1 MGNLKNN
8 ARARE
13 GLEMKKMITG
23 RIEAGRTGGT
33 LPTAQVA
40 REIEAIKQP
49 QVDDGSTSNANAIM
63 TRRKLFEFAGL
74 AVATAALP
82 PMALQAKPSASQDS
96 VVQDNAAQGV
106 GPIMEKLSTYM
117 SQAGERV
124 LPDDVDEKGKQHILD
139 TLAAMISGSGLAPG
153 HAAMKFANTV
163 GRGKEVAMVVAANI
177 ICGPIEAAL
186 TNGVLAH
193 SDETDDSHGPS
204 RSHPGVSIVPAALAA
219 GELFEISG
227 TRFLRSV
234 VLGYDVGTRVT
245 MSMGGPAYEAATHR
259 STHGTV
265 AVFGAGAAAA
275 CAAGFD
281 ARQCRFQLD
290 YSSQQVSGFG
300 VWKRDDV
307 HMEKGF
313 LFGGKPAAGAVTAA
327 MLVQS
332 GFTGVD
338 DVFSGPENFF
348 EAFAP
353 QENGV
358 IKADPA
364 QLVDKLGERYEIT
377 RTNIK
382 KWTVG
387 SPIQA
392 PLDALVG
399 FFKQRSFTADDVQ
412 KVVVRLATDEANT
425 VSDRDMPDICL
436 QYLVAIMLLD
446 KKVTFASVHDKAR
459 MKDLAVMRQRAKVE
473 VVADPRIDARRPRR
487 EAIVELTF
495 TDGTQLTDWVRNVR
509 GTAENPMTREEV
521 IAKARELITP
531 VLGAAKFSAIV
542 EKVFALEN
550 VKDIR
555 EFRTALQPA

>member
-1 MGNLKNN
+1 
-8 ARARE
+8 
-13 GLEMKKMITG
+13 MITG
-23 RIEAGRTGGT
+23 RIKAHRAEGT
-33 LPTAQVA
+33 LPPAQLA
-40 REIEAIKQP
+40 GEIETVKRRQE
-49 QVDDGSTSNANAIM
+49 DDGSTGNANAIIS
-63 TRRKLFEFAGL
+63 RRKLFEFAGL

-82 PMALQAKPSASQDS
+82 SMVAQAKQPASQDS
-96 VVQDNAAQGV
+96 IVQEGVAHGV

-117 SQAGERV
+117 SQAGERA
-124 LPDDVDEKGKQHILD
+124 LPDEVDEKGKQHILD

-153 HAAMKFANTV
+153 RAAMKFVHTF
-163 GRGKEVAMVVAANI
+163 GLGKEVATVVASNI
-177 ICGPIEAAL
+177 VCGPIEAAL

-227 TRFLRSV
+227 ARFLRSV

-245 MSMGGPAYEAATHR
+245 MCMGGPAYEAATHR

-281 ARQCRFQLD
+281 AQQCRFQLD

-327 MLVQS
+327 MLVRS

-348 EAFAP
+348 VAFAP

-358 IKADPA
+358 LKADPA
-364 QLVDKLGERYEIT
+364 QLVDKLGERYEIA

-392 PLDALVG
+392 PLDALAG
-399 FFKQRSFTADDVQ
+399 FFKQRSFTTDDVQ
-412 KVVVRLATDEANT
+412 KVVVRLATDEVDT

-436 QYLVAIMLLD
+436 QHLVAIMLLD
-446 KKVTFASVHDKAR
+446 KTVTFASVHDKER
-459 MKDLAVMRQRAKVE
+459 MKDPAVIRQRAKVQ
-473 VVADPRIDARRPRR
+473 VIADPRIDARRPRR

-495 TDGTQLTDWVRNVR
+495 TDGTQLTEWVRNVR
-509 GTAENPMTREEV
+509 GTADNPMTREEV

-542 EKVFALEN
+542 EKVFALEHM
-550 VKDIR
+550 KDIR
-555 EFRTALQPA
+555 ELRTALQPG